1 MTQKQTKDKLSS
13 LNSPGALMML
23 FDFLSESDCFGKP
36 LKECIDTEEI
46 VNQVSVLAARL
57 KVRYMNE
64 ITPVESVKQ
73 RDIVDLINE
82 VKNKTNP
89 NLNITAKLS
98 QATSKK
104 KLKKILKNK

>member
-73 RDIVDLINE
+73 IDLETSIKE
-82 VKNKTNP
+82 IQTEKKT
-89 NLNITAKLS
+89 
-98 QATSKK
+98 KK
-104 KLKKILKNK
+104 KKKNDTGSCSI

>member
-1 MTQKQTKDKLSS
+1 MTNKQIKDKLSS

-23 FDFLSESDCFGKP
+23 FDFLSESNHFGKP

-73 RDIVDLINE
+73 IDLEDSIKSIKAE
-82 VKNKTNP
+82 TKNGKR
-89 NLNITAKLS
+89 K
-98 QATSKK
+98 
-104 KLKKILKNK
+104 

>member
-1 MTQKQTKDKLSS
+1 MANLKQTKNKLSS

-73 RDIVDLINE
+73 IDLETSIKE
-82 VKNKTNP
+82 IQTEKKT
-89 NLNITAKLS
+89 
-98 QATSKK
+98 KK
-104 KLKKILKNK
+104 KKKNDTGSCSI